1 MDLIAESLT
10 SEVIARITEKK
21 PALICIA
28 SLPPDG
34 LAQTRSLC
42 KRVRLQFP
50 NIKILIGRWGN
61 DSNGSTDNL
70 LLAGADKVGK
80 TMIESREQVAQ
91 ISQII
96 SH

>member
-1 MDLIAESLT
+1 
-10 SEVIARITEKK
+10 
-21 PALICIA
+21 
-28 SLPPDG
+28 
-34 LAQTRSLC
+34 
-42 KRVRLQFP
+42 VRLQFP

-80 TMIESREQVAQ
+80 TMIESRDQVAQ
-91 ISQII
+91 VSQII